1 MIMVLF
7 WKACINLLDK
17 SSSSQNE
24 WNDRKL
30 LMNWQE
36 LKSHYR
42 LQCGDYDVDHKG
54 HLRTHTTKWLSYTLH
69 VQNGIQ
75 NL

>member
-1 MIMVLF
+1 MPLHLWMDDPENDDYDNGYFIKL
-7 WKACINLLDK
+7 ILISLDK

-36 LKSHYR
+36 
-42 LQCGDYDVDHKG
+42 
-54 HLRTHTTKWLSYTLH
+54 
-69 VQNGIQ
+69 
-75 NL
+75 